1 MKQYHGWKQK
11 RTAFQLPMT
20 TTFLVYQR
28 QDKKT
33 VAHALD
39 FDLVSVGETPNKAV
53 NRLRAA
59 VKLYIEFGLTKGWEE
74 DIRFP
79 APPEYWARLTA
90 DTPVSLMEPIQIEDN
105 RPGRNIVVFGV
116 TPHTLANSEHPQL
129 ACEAS

>member
-1 MKQYHGWKQK
+1 
-11 RTAFQLPMT
+11 MT